1 MCEIFFKVE
10 LTPMLS
16 YGVNQ
21 ERLIQN
27 LQISLIVFLIKIL
40 LLIFVISKRVKLIRY
55 SFEVLPLVLRYSL
68 GH

>member
-1 MCEIFFKVE
+1 
-10 LTPMLS
+10 MLS

-40 LLIFVISKRVKLIRY
+40 LLIFVISKRVKLIK
-55 SFEVLPLVLRYSL
+55 YSL
-68 GH
+68 CTYGSLILARVL